1 LAYVSNSIAVLAMA
15 FSLSGRHFNI
25 RHVMTIATV
34 VLESHCG
41 RLGQENASL
50 RVAAVAAAALQSQQQ
65 QQLQEQP
72 AAVATADTTTAP
84 ADSPMGT
91 AAGTDAMSTTTA
103 AATAAAAAAA
113 TVAAEPVLELSEP
126 NVALLMQHYGEAQQ
140 RAHELRQELLSLQA
154 ECAAAKGL
162 LAAAEKSWS
171 AERTALLQS
180 RAEMGDQWDSDV
192 QLLQG

>member
-1 LAYVSNSIAVLAMA
+1 VYLNTAVQCRLA
-15 FSLSGRHFNI
+15 
-25 RHVMTIATV
+25 
-34 VLESHCG
+34 
-41 RLGQENASL
+41 QENAAL

-72 AAVATADTTTAP
+72 AAVATADTTTAT
-84 ADSPMGT
+84 ADIAVT
-91 AAGTDAMSTTTA
+91 TDTTAGTGAINTTA
-103 AATAAAAAAA
+103 ATSTVAVTAPAAAA
-113 TVAAEPVLELSEP
+113 TTAATAVAAAEPVMELSEP
-126 NVALLMQHYGEAQQ
+126 ELALLMQHYGEAHQ

-171 AERTALLQS
+171 AERSALLQS